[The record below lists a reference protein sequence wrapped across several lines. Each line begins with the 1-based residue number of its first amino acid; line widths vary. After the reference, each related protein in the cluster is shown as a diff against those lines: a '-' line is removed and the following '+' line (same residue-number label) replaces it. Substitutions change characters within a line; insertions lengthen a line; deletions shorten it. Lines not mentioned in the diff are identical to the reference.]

1 MKQIVQEVYEAM
13 DILLS
18 KGYEVYLVGGA
29 VRSILLKSEIHDFD
43 LTTSASPEIVIS
55 LFNNYPI
62 YRIGE
67 KHGTVVVMIN
77 GLPLEIT
84 TFRSDVAYIDH
95 RHPTEVIFSD
105 HLQDDLKRRDFT
117 INAMCIDRDDNLID
131 LYGGV
136 KDLEN
141 KIIRTIGDPYTRFNE
156 DALRILR
163 AIRFSSKLGFSIEE
177 NTKKAMFDLKDLLNY
192 ISMER
197 KKEELL
203 GILSGTNKYNLIND
217 YLEIYNTFVP
227 FNKID
232 KKIDNF
238 TNPYFSLAYLLSKT
252 NNYSLKELKFSKKEI
267 NLLEALIEAGNTDI
281 SNDYDFVS
289 LLSLEYYK
297 EILDYLNELY
307 SNDFNQR
314 YIELKKCIVSR
325 GTLDIDGKSLME
337 LGYKGKEIKDIQE
350 KLVKLIRQG
359 KLDNDKSS
367 LIKYL
372 KDK

>member
-252 NNYSLKELKFSKKEI
+252 NNYILKELKFSKKEI